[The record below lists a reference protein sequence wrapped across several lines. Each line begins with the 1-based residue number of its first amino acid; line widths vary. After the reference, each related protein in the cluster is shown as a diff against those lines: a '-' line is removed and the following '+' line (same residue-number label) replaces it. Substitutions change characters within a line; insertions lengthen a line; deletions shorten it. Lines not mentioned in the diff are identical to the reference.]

1 MNVDLYSIL
10 GLNDV
15 TSSSRAIK
23 KAYIVLARQLHPDKN
38 FGNRSDR
45 FLLVQVAYEV
55 LGDNIKRRLYDIGRQ
70 RRSGSFASSSP
81 SSSSTPTRR
90 KHRRQPPEA
99 YDWTK
104 DLSSAASQRKAD
116 VQRFN
121 KWKEALFRDL
131 DEIEASLR
139 AIPPSP
145 QKANLLRT
153 MIDRVD
159 QMRADATANTV
170 TCLVQSTTTADDDR
184 ISTTTSNDEK
194 DSTQNILSITT
205 TSKYE
210 TPGDDFLAFLSAKKK
225 RSDSRK

>member
-1 MNVDLYSIL
+1 MGS
-10 GLNDV
+10 
-15 TSSSRAIK
+15 
-23 KAYIVLARQLHPDKN
+23 
-38 FGNRSDR
+38 R

-90 KHRRQPPEA
+90 KYRRQPPEA

-159 QMRADATANTV
+159 QMRADATENTV

-184 ISTTTSNDEK
+184 IATTTSNDEK
-194 DSTQNILSITT
+194 DSAQNILSITT